1 MFLPN
6 LNWVRRTA
14 LVVCAFVLVSGCQ
27 SSHISPPNLS
37 CQPSK
42 AEELLA
48 SSGGPSYLSLDQ
60 EPRIEESEPIDVS
73 LSPLDT
79 TDYSNIQH
87 RELSLDQCIE
97 FALRNSKVFRDLGG
111 AILTAPQATE
121 GVYGPALT
129 ASDPQFSE
137 EAALSVFDASFTS
150 AAFFQNNDQASN
162 LTFQGN
168 NGIFEQDFHDYRST
182 LQKLS
187 ATGTVFTLSNLVNY
201 DNSNQTG
208 QTLSHT
214 WQTIFQGEFRHPLL
228 QGSGVTF
235 NRIAGPSTQPGVV
248 GGVLI
253 ARTNTE
259 ISLSQFKQAV
269 RDLISDVENAYWDL
283 YFAYRNLEA
292 TIEGRDKAYEILVA
306 TTEGKSREGSQA
318 QAQSREQYLRFEAD
332 VLNAMEGRPTFGT
345 RNGNGSTA
353 GTFLSNGGVRVVER
367 RLRLICGLPI
377 NGRELLRPLD
387 EPAST
392 GIQFDWQQSVGQ
404 AFRERQE
411 LVQQRWLVKQRE
423 LQLVAAKN
431 FLLPRFDLIGQ
442 YRFRGIGRDLTG
454 GSTSFQDDL
463 NNGTA
468 DSSAFGDLS
477 SGDFQEWQLG
487 AEFSVPL
494 GFRSAHLGVRN
505 AELSLSRERAL
516 LQEQKREIVFGL
528 SNAFGELRR
537 SFASLTAAEQQYVAA
552 REFQFVMKLEVERGR
567 DRDIELEAQRRVVDA
582 ETSFRQAQ
590 VEYMLALKSVHVEKG
605 TYLNYCN
612 VRLNESASHPKS
624 LADATER
631 QDLRGKPMSYI
642 TDEPIIA
649 RPKTE
654 PIRPVPNTGATSL
667 ANPVY
672 IPNPVVPTYPVIP
685 TFNSFSD
692 NGSPEQ
698 LPIQTEPEP
707 PVESTDEPE
716 EEESDPQLQPVEP
729 VTPEPDDEATSD
741 TITDLPQFLP
751 QERKAPF
758 PPARPRSG
766 RRYRFDDFNTTMT
779 PVKPVDQT
787 VSSVK
792 QSDFQSLPL
801 PVRNGE
807 TRDERLIQASKI
819 GNSAN
824 SSRRN
829 AASEKP
835 RLFESAR

>member
-1 MFLPN
+1 MFVPN
-6 LNWVRRTA
+6 SNWVHKLA
-14 LVVCAFVLVSGCQ
+14 LFACALTIISGCQ
-27 SSHISPPNLS
+27 SNRIGPADLS
-37 CQPSK
+37 CQPRR
-42 AEELLA
+42 AEELFA
-48 SSGGPSYLSLDQ
+48 NTGGPTYLSLDNQ
-60 EPRIEESEPIDVS
+60 PCIDECDPIEVS
-73 LSPLDT
+73 MSPLDT
-79 TDYSNIQH
+79 SDYSNIQH
-87 RELSLDQCIE
+87 HELTLDQCIE

-137 EAALSVFDASFTS
+137 EAALSVFDANFSA

-168 NGIFEQDFHDYRST
+168 NGIFEQDFHDYRYT
-182 LQKLS
+182 LQKLA
-187 ATGTVFTLSNLVNY
+187 ATGTVFTLSNLYNY

-235 NRIAGPSTQPGVV
+235 NRIAGPSTQPGVF

-269 RDLISDVENAYWDL
+269 RDLISEVENVYWDL

-292 TIEGRDKAYEILVA
+292 TIDGRDKAYEILVA

-318 QAQSREQYLRFEAD
+318 QAQAKEQYLRFEAD
-332 VLNAMEGRPTFGT
+332 LLDAMEGRPTFGT
-345 RNGNGSTA
+345 RNGNGMTA
-353 GTFLSNGGVRVVER
+353 GVFLSNGGVRVNER

-377 NGRELLRPLD
+377 NGPELLRPVD

-392 GIQFDWQQSVGQ
+392 GVQFDWQQSVEQ

-411 LVQQRWLVKQRE
+411 IVQQRWLVKQRE

-463 NNGTA
+463 NNGTS
-468 DSSAFGDLS
+468 DSNAFGDLF

-505 AELSLSRERAL
+505 AEVNLSRERAL
-516 LQEQKREIVFGL
+516 LHEQKREIVFGL

-537 SFASLTAAEQQYVAA
+537 SFASLTAAEEQYVAA

-582 ETSFRQAQ
+582 ELGYRQAQ
-590 VEYMLALKSVHVEKG
+590 VEYMLALKSIHVEKG
-605 TYLNYCN
+605 TYLDFCN

-631 QDLRGKPMSYI
+631 RERRGRPMSYV
-642 TDEPIIA
+642 TDQPIIA
-649 RPKTE
+649 RPKPE
-654 PIRPVPNTGATSL
+654 PIAPITSVPNVGFGNFAPVNTIVQPNNAPFQFQEQQFQQFDSTIEPSNSESL
-667 ANPVY
+667 PKPTDPPKPV
-672 IPNPVVPTYPVIP
+672 
-685 TFNSFSD
+685 
-692 NGSPEQ
+692 
-698 LPIQTEPEP
+698 
-707 PVESTDEPE
+707 
-716 EEESDPQLQPVEP
+716 
-729 VTPEPDDEATSD
+729 PDDESTTS
-741 TITDLPQFLP
+741 TISDLPLDWSQ
-751 QERKAPF
+751 QQNG
-758 PPARPRSG
+758 PATPKRSG
-766 RRYRFDDFNTTMT
+766 RSYRLDDFNTTMT
-779 PVKPVDQT
+779 PST
-787 VSSVK
+787 R
-792 QSDFQSLPL
+792 SLPQL
-801 PVRNGE
+801 PF
-807 TRDERLIQASKI
+807 KH
-819 GNSAN
+819 
-824 SSRRN
+824 
-829 AASEKP
+829 P
-835 RLFESAR
+835 LFESLPIETGESESPNTGENRASRIANSENSDRRNVPVVKRAVFDEFDK